1 MTVTPQPRR
10 VALGNEV
17 MTVNPQ
23 EKDQQ
28 IARLLAA
35 VGDEAAALDALEG
48 CVTRLHDSR
57 DAKVALAQLTSA
69 DLRAALSLRRQA
81 LGEERL

>member
-35 VGDEAAALDALEG
+35 VGDEAAAWDALEG

-69 DLRAALSLRRQA
+69 DLRAALSMRRQA

>member
-1 MTVTPQPRR
+1 VTPQPRR

-69 DLRAALSLRRQA
+69 DLRAALSMRRQA

>member
-1 MTVTPQPRR
+1 MTVTPQPCR

-17 MTVNPQ
+17 MSVNPQ

-35 VGDEAAALDALEG
+35 VGDEAADLDALEG

-69 DLRAALSLRRQA
+69 DLRAALRMRRQA

>member
-69 DLRAALSLRRQA
+69 DLRAALSMRRQA

>member
-69 DLRAALSLRRQA
+69 ELRAALSMRRQA

>member
-57 DAKVALAQLTSA
+57 DAKVALAQLTPA
-69 DLRAALSLRRQA
+69 DLRAALRMRRQA

>member
-69 DLRAALSLRRQA
+69 DLRAALRMRRQA

>member
-1 MTVTPQPRR
+1 MTVTPQPRC

-28 IARLLAA
+28 IAQLLAA
-35 VGDEAAALDALEG
+35 AGDEAAALDALEG

-57 DAKVALAQLTSA
+57 DAKVALAQLTPA
-69 DLRAALSLRRQA
+69 DLRAALSMRHQA
-81 LGEERL
+81 LGGERR